1 MPLVNWKVELKL
13 QQKKVC
19 ILFVNG
25 YDNED
30 ANSNNII
37 FTIED
42 AKLCVPVVT
51 LLAKD
56 DKNYQKL
63 LAKDL
68 KDECMRTNIKQKAIM
83 KIQQTSIDNS
93 LNQTCFFWF
102 IQIKI
107 TKLNYLKLKDI
118 TYQRH
123 R

>member
-42 AKLCVPVVT
+42 AKLYVPVVT

-56 DKNYQKL
+56 NKNYQKL

-68 KDECMRTNIKQKAIM
+68 KDECMRANIKQKVIM
-83 KIQQTSIDNS
+83 KIQQTSIDNL
-93 LNQTCFFWF
+93 LNQNLQVLTDCFFQF

-107 TKLNYLKLKDI
+107 TMLN
-118 TYQRH
+118 
-123 R
+123 

>member
-13 QQKKVC
+13 QQKKIC
-19 ILFVNG
+19 IFFVNG

-68 KDECMRTNIKQKAIM
+68 KDECMRTNIKQKVIM
-83 KIQQTSIDNS
+83 KIQQTSIDNF
-93 LNQTCFFWF
+93 LNQT
-102 IQIKI
+102 
-107 TKLNYLKLKDI
+107 L
-118 TYQRH
+118 
-123 R
+123 